1 MGIAERRPGSGF
13 AAVGVNTLDA
23 AEVEVADSAT
33 YHYSSTGF
41 VVWPTNMNA
50 YSAQGL
56 KPYCQYLEHTLL
68 GALVWLSATS
78 TIS

>member
-41 VVWPTNMNA
+41 VVWAHQHERLLCTR
-50 YSAQGL
+50 
-56 KPYCQYLEHTLL
+56 LETLL
-68 GALVWLSATS
+68 S
-78 TIS
+78 IP